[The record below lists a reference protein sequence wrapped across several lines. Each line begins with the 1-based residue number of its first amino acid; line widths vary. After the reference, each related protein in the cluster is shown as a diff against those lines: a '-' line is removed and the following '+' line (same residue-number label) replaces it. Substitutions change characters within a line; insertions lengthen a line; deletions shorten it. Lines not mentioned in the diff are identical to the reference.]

1 VRHCGLR
8 AILTILVS
16 VDGIAQAVLEQCSAY
31 AKRRILFG
39 SPITKNQAIS
49 SKLADMATELEAAR
63 FPCWGFN
70 KARPDEGAAGHI
82 S

>member
-16 VDGIAQAVLEQCSAY
+16 VDGIAQAVLEQCRAY
-31 AKRRILFG
+31 AKRCNLFG
-39 SPITKNQAIS
+39 SPIAKNQAIS
-49 SKLADMATELEAAR
+49 FKLADMATELEAAR
-63 FPCWGFN
+63 FLYWGSN
-70 KARPDEGAAGHI
+70 KASPDDGAAGHI